1 MRYDLTAIIRTQ
13 VDRVSRRGKRIGE
26 DEADPGWDDVIL
38 TNDSTSGERLTTEGT
53 GCGGRKNS

>member
-1 MRYDLTAIIRTQ
+1 

-26 DEADPGWDDVIL
+26 DEAEPGWDGVIL
-38 TNDSTSGERLTTEGT
+38 TEDDGSTSGERLRTEGA

>member
-1 MRYDLTAIIRTQ
+1 MAVIRTQ

-26 DEADPGWDDVIL
+26 DEAEPGWDGVIL
-38 TNDSTSGERLTTEGT
+38 TEDDGSTSGERLRTEGA